1 MKTDHIYIILFAA
14 VCCLALS
21 CNELNTVKP
30 IVDPEKPDFHIIPQE
45 DAIANLYSFM
55 DEVEMNTRSGEG
67 RVIKTVDS
75 YPVQTK
81 GTDDVEAYII
91 NFENNSGYA
100 VLGARSDMTEIIAVT
115 EKGNIDPVTLSI
127 IDPPSV
133 GDSLGGRIPIGEI
146 IPLDPIDDNGTEIEI
161 DDLTLESVYS
171 SSEDDYAIGGDFTVF
186 ISQTISSGIRYRQL
200 NSMPSETL
208 VDYNNYN
215 EEHTGSSPN
224 TDPILP
230 KLSTNW
236 GQGQPYND
244 YCKLYNGYR
253 RLVGCS
259 PLAAGM
265 IMAYNNYPDVLRVND
280 TQIEWQ
286 MIDNISS
293 IDSTSSDP
301 QRTHI
306 PLLLASIFWKCDRFA
321 YRDDWT
327 LITANQ
333 IKERFKKMKYTNVSM
348 LCGREFT
355 SEMLAETISM
365 LRADKP
371 VFVSALG
378 YEVTDD
384 DEKNTE
390 GHSWV
395 IDGALSDRSM
405 LHCNWGWYGGS
416 NGYFS
421 ADCFKT
427 TTSTGISTYE
437 RHFRLIRYDMSG
449 NPEASVDF

>member
-146 IPLDPIDDNGTEIEI
+146 IPLDPIDGNGTETEI
-161 DDLTLESVYS
+161 DDLTYNDLYNSQ
-171 SSEDDYAIGGDFTVF
+171 EDDYYIGGDVEEF
-186 ISQTISSGIRYRQL
+186 ISQTITNGIKYREL
-200 NSMPSETL
+200 NSMPSYGL
-208 VDYNNYN
+208 VSPEAP
-215 EEHTGSSPN
+215 EEGPENGN
-224 TDPILP
+224 TSPILP
-230 KLSTNW
+230 MLETNW
-236 GQGQPYND
+236 GQSAPYNNF
-244 YCKLYNGYR
+244 CKLIGDER

-259 PLAAGM
+259 CLAAGM
-265 IMAYNNYPDVLRVND
+265 IFAYNQYPTTLRVNGVTIDWD
-280 TQIEWQ
+280 T
-286 MIDNISS
+286 ISS
-293 IDSTSSDP
+293 VQSLTSSSPEP
-301 QRTHI
+301 QIIHI
-306 PLLLASIFWKCDRFA
+306 PLMLASIFWKCDRMA
-321 YRDDWT
+321 ASGWT
-327 LITANQ
+327 LVTPNQ
-333 IKERFKKMKYTNVSM
+333 IKKCFMNMGYSNVQMLQANDYTDAMHTSTLAM
-348 LCGREFT
+348 LNSG
-355 SEMLAETISM
+355 
-365 LRADKP
+365 KP
-371 VFVSALG
+371 VFISALG
-378 YEVTDD
+378 REPGSLWLF
-384 DEKNTE
+384 N

-395 IDGALSDRSM
+395 IDGSASDRSM
-405 LHCNWGWYGGS
+405 LHCNWGWRGTS

-421 ADCFKT
+421 KDCFHPVVGN
-427 TTSTGISTYE
+427 SSYEYTY
-437 RHFRLIRYDMSG
+437 HFRVITYNFSG
-449 NPEASVDF
+449 TTEKSVTF